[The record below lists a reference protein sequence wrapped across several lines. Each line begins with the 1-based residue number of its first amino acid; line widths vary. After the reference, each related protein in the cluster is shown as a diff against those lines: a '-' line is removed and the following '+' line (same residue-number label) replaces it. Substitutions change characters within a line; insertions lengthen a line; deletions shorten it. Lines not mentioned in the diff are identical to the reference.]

1 MEFFLDTVNL
11 EEITHY
17 QKVLPLAGVTS
28 NPTILKAAGNID
40 FFTHLQ
46 AVKERIGEASL
57 HVQVV
62 GESVDEMILDAET
75 IINKLGN
82 DVYIKIPVNENGLEA
97 IKRLKEREFN
107 LTATAIYTELQGFLA
122 IGAGVDYLAP
132 YYNRME
138 NINVDA
144 PTVIESLAQ
153 AIRTTQAQSK
163 ILAASFKNTAQMNR
177 AIRAGA
183 HALTAD
189 PDIYRQGLAM
199 PSIQKAVTDFH
210 NDWVETFE
218 SPSIQGLC
226 Q

>member
-1 MEFFLDTVNL
+1 M
-11 EEITHY
+11 
-17 QKVLPLAGVTS
+17 
-28 NPTILKAAGNID
+28 
-40 FFTHLQ
+40 
-46 AVKERIGEASL
+46 KERIGEASL

-62 GESVDEMILDAET
+62 GETVDEMILDAET

-153 AIRTTQAQSK
+153 AIHTTQAQSK
-163 ILAASFKNTAQMNR
+163 IL
-177 AIRAGA
+177 
-183 HALTAD
+183 
-189 PDIYRQGLAM
+189 
-199 PSIQKAVTDFH
+199 
-210 NDWVETFE
+210 
-218 SPSIQGLC
+218 LC
-226 Q
+226 KL

>member
-1 MEFFLDTVNL
+1 
-11 EEITHY
+11 
-17 QKVLPLAGVTS
+17 
-28 NPTILKAAGNID
+28 
-40 FFTHLQ
+40 
-46 AVKERIGEASL
+46 
-57 HVQVV
+57 
-62 GESVDEMILDAET
+62 
-75 IINKLGN
+75 
-82 DVYIKIPVNENGLEA
+82 

-163 ILAASFKNTAQMNR
+163 ILAASFKNTTQMNR

-189 PDIYRQGLAM
+189 PD
-199 PSIQKAVTDFH
+199 
-210 NDWVETFE
+210 
-218 SPSIQGLC
+218 
-226 Q
+226 